1 MKNLK
6 ESFAGQEHKDIISYV
21 SAIANMNGGHLVV
34 GVKDKT
40 LDIVGTDFSGLSF
53 NGSAVTTQSAT
64 FKLTEHC
71 TYLSSE
77 GLNIEEFI
85 TEDTQKRVWVIHIP
99 RHFPRRPVLA
109 HKKAWQRIE
118 DSLVE
123 MTPERMDA
131 ILTEPLAGSDWTAS
145 IIPDATLDDLDP
157 EAILLARREYIAV
170 HPNHSAEEVNGWDDI
185 TFLNKAKLTIKG
197 QITMAAII
205 ILGREEAEHYLLPHV
220 CKIRW
225 ALKDS
230 DGENLDFRIFSIPM
244 ILAVE
249 DIGRLIRNTTYEFS
263 IKGSIFPEKLTRY
276 DMFTLREPL
285 NNAIAHQDYEKC
297 CRMEVIEYENDH
309 LVFINHG
316 SFIPE
321 SVETV
326 VMQNSPESYYRN
338 PFLVEAMR
346 NVHMVDTEGGGI
358 RKLFEQQRKRFFPMP
373 DYDLNDGRVKV
384 TIEGK
389 VIDEKFA
396 NILASVYGLSMYD
409 IILLDKVQKQRLL
422 SLDEIK
428 YLRKKGLV
436 EGRKSNLFLSKSVA
450 KSTGN
455 VGLKSTYVRNR
466 SFDDEYFK
474 KMIIQ
479 YLEKF
484 EKASRQEFEDLIL
497 PKLSE
502 ALTITQKKNK
512 VKNLLYSLRVGGHIV
527 LDSNRLWKLP

>member
-1 MKNLK
+1 
-6 ESFAGQEHKDIISYV
+6 
-21 SAIANMNGGHLVV
+21 
-34 GVKDKT
+34 
-40 LDIVGTDFSGLSF
+40 
-53 NGSAVTTQSAT
+53 
-64 FKLTEHC
+64 
-71 TYLSSE
+71 
-77 GLNIEEFI
+77 
-85 TEDTQKRVWVIHIP
+85 
-99 RHFPRRPVLA
+99 
-109 HKKAWQRIE
+109 
-118 DSLVE
+118 
-123 MTPERMDA
+123 
-131 ILTEPLAGSDWTAS
+131 
-145 IIPDATLDDLDP
+145 
-157 EAILLARREYIAV
+157 
-170 HPNHSAEEVNGWDDI
+170 
-185 TFLNKAKLTIKG
+185 
-197 QITMAAII
+197 
-205 ILGREEAEHYLLPHV
+205 
-220 CKIRW
+220 
-225 ALKDS
+225 
-230 DGENLDFRIFSIPM
+230 
-244 ILAVE
+244 
-249 DIGRLIRNTTYEFS
+249 
-263 IKGSIFPEKLTRY
+263 
-276 DMFTLREPL
+276 
-285 NNAIAHQDYEKC
+285 
-297 CRMEVIEYENDH
+297 
-309 LVFINHG
+309 
-316 SFIPE
+316 
-321 SVETV
+321 
-326 VMQNSPESYYRN
+326 
-338 PFLVEAMR
+338 
-346 NVHMVDTEGGGI
+346 
-358 RKLFEQQRKRFFPMP
+358 MP